1 MSFPSKIGLAP
12 LSAVK
17 LEGTGKFHHKVNI
30 RSEVVQL
37 AHIAV
42 AICKVYHNSVYSALT
57 LNFVVIY

>member
-1 MSFPSKIGLAP
+1 MVA

-17 LEGTGKFHHKVNI
+17 LEGMGKFHHKVNI

-42 AICKVYHNSVYSALT
+42 TICKVYHNSVYSALT

>member
-1 MSFPSKIGLAP
+1 MAP

-17 LEGTGKFHHKVNI
+17 LEGMGKFHHKVNI